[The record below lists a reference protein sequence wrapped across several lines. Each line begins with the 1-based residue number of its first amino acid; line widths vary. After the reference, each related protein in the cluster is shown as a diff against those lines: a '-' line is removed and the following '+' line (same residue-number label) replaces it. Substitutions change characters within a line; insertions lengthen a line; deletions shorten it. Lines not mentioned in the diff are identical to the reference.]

1 MTLAI
6 PALTLGV
13 SQMIPLAAW
22 AATGVGTNSTVSL
35 SNQGTNDIALQGGTL
50 KIDKPA
56 TYSNAIS
63 IQSSSVSTVTSTIDV
78 DVTTSTLWGVLAND
92 SDSNSFPGALIIND
106 SVGGGRLTLTG
117 ASSFTGATTINAGA
131 TLAIAQIG
139 SIASSTSITDNGI
152 FDISQTSSGT
162 SITSLAGAGSVV
174 LGAQSLRITNG
185 ANTFTGVISGSGG
198 LIIAG
203 GTQVLSNTNTY
214 TGGTTVT
221 RGTLQLGAGESTGMV
236 LGDVAVAGT
245 LAFDRIDD
253 VTFDGLVSGSGA
265 LSQLGTGI
273 LTLSKV
279 ETYSGATTVSA
290 GTLALGSNGNI
301 SSSST
306 VGVDGTFDISATA
319 GTAIK
324 SLSGTGT
331 VNLGA
336 AALTL
341 TAASG
346 TFSGVVTGSGGVV
359 LNGGTEILSGANTY
373 TGLTTVNAGTLEIG
387 TSTFSGSVNDY
398 GTFGFYSSG
407 NIAMSGAVS
416 GTGALIQA
424 GTGITTLST
433 AQTYTGLTTIS
444 QGTLA
449 LSGAATIASSSGL
462 VNNGVFSIS
471 AASSGISIV
480 NITGSGSVELGG
492 NTLTI
497 VNASGTFT
505 GSISGTGGLVIAGG
519 AQTLSGSSTYTG
531 TTVIASSAKLNL
543 TGINVLPLSS
553 KIVDNGVLD
562 ISGVTTTSIQTTSS
576 IASLSG
582 AGAVALG
589 SATLVL
595 NNAGDTFSGSIS
607 GSGGVTVAGGTQT
620 FTGAS
625 SFTGTT
631 TVKNGASLVLAGG
644 ASLANT
650 GTVADSGIFDMS
662 AITTGGTAIGSLS
675 GSGTLLLGS
684 NTLTVT
690 SAATSFSGS
699 ITGPGGLTVA
709 GGTQVLAG
717 SSSYTGG
724 TTVSGGGTLQLGNGL
739 TNGSIVG
746 NVVDNGTVAFNQLS
760 ATTFAGI
767 ISGSGGVLQNGVGTA
782 ALTAANTYTGGTTI
796 GAGTLQIGNGGTTGS
811 IVGDVTDNGTL
822 AFDRSDAVTFGGTI
836 SGTGGVS
843 QLGGNILTLTAVN
856 TYSGATSIDNTG
868 TLRLSSTGSIA
879 ASSDVIVNGVLDL
892 STAGTTPKLVSLG
905 GSGIVTLGAQTL
917 QLTAGNDSFSGAIT
931 GSGGLTVSGGTQTLS
946 GTSSYTGPTTIMGGA
961 LAVTGSIASSSGV
974 AINAGGTLAGSGAVP
989 SVQVGSGG
997 TLAPGLGA
1005 LNVAG
1010 NTTFASGSTYQ
1021 VSLSSTSSSKLVVS
1035 GTASLAGT
1043 VSVVSTDGSYLLG
1056 QKITILTA
1064 GGGVSGSFGLAPLAS
1079 QSGAQY
1085 SGKLSYD
1092 STNAYLE
1099 IDLAKLS
1106 PALASTAT
1114 ANQVSAVKGID
1125 AAIAGGNSLPAA
1137 FNGLGNLSQA
1147 ALGTA
1152 ADQLSGEIGSDV
1164 ARAGQAT
1171 LDPFLN
1177 SIFDHLSNS
1186 QSDGAATSRDR
1197 ATSGTRVWI
1206 SGISGSDLG
1215 QGDSAT
1221 LGSHKFKSHITGFV
1235 AGLET
1240 AISPSFTVGGAVSA
1254 VQSSFHAGNSLGEG
1268 SNDTIQVAGYAYK
1281 QFSRKTYGSFAA
1293 VVALGDV
1300 KTDRIL
1306 TVSGTDTLKARANT
1320 LAFSGRYETG
1330 IKLGWI
1336 TPYLAVQDT
1345 VFNVPG
1351 YGETASTGSPTF
1363 ALNYQSQTTNTAD
1376 LELGVRQSADIALG
1390 RFWTLKLTDRFGLN
1404 HDFSGRPASHESFAA
1419 LPASTFTAYGA
1430 ATSKDA
1436 ALISF
1441 GAQFTSLQ
1449 GLAFG
1454 ARIDSQVGAK
1464 SQTYT
1469 GIADLGF
1476 RW

>member
-1 MTLAI
+1 M
-6 PALTLGV
+6 
-13 SQMIPLAAW
+13 
-22 AATGVGTNSTVSL
+22 
-35 SNQGTNDIALQGGTL
+35 
-50 KIDKPA
+50 
-56 TYSNAIS
+56 
-63 IQSSSVSTVTSTIDV
+63 
-78 DVTTSTLWGVLAND
+78 
-92 SDSNSFPGALIIND
+92 
-106 SVGGGRLTLTG
+106 
-117 ASSFTGATTINAGA
+117 
-131 TLAIAQIG
+131 
-139 SIASSTSITDNGI
+139 
-152 FDISQTSSGT
+152 
-162 SITSLAGAGSVV
+162 
-174 LGAQSLRITNG
+174 
-185 ANTFTGVISGSGG
+185 
-198 LIIAG
+198 
-203 GTQVLSNTNTY
+203 
-214 TGGTTVT
+214 
-221 RGTLQLGAGESTGMV
+221 
-236 LGDVAVAGT
+236 
-245 LAFDRIDD
+245 
-253 VTFDGLVSGSGA
+253 
-265 LSQLGTGI
+265 
-273 LTLSKV
+273 
-279 ETYSGATTVSA
+279 
-290 GTLALGSNGNI
+290 
-301 SSSST
+301 
-306 VGVDGTFDISATA
+306 
-319 GTAIK
+319 
-324 SLSGTGT
+324 
-331 VNLGA
+331 
-336 AALTL
+336 
-341 TAASG
+341 
-346 TFSGVVTGSGGVV
+346 
-359 LNGGTEILSGANTY
+359 
-373 TGLTTVNAGTLEIG
+373 
-387 TSTFSGSVNDY
+387 
-398 GTFGFYSSG
+398 
-407 NIAMSGAVS
+407 
-416 GTGALIQA
+416 
-424 GTGITTLST
+424 
-433 AQTYTGLTTIS
+433 
-444 QGTLA
+444 
-449 LSGAATIASSSGL
+449 
-462 VNNGVFSIS
+462 
-471 AASSGISIV
+471 
-480 NITGSGSVELGG
+480 
-492 NTLTI
+492 
-497 VNASGTFT
+497 
-505 GSISGTGGLVIAGG
+505 
-519 AQTLSGSSTYTG
+519 
-531 TTVIASSAKLNL
+531 
-543 TGINVLPLSS
+543 
-553 KIVDNGVLD
+553 
-562 ISGVTTTSIQTTSS
+562 
-576 IASLSG
+576 
-582 AGAVALG
+582 ALG

>member
-1 MTLAI
+1 MALAI

-50 KIDKPA
+50 KIDKA
-56 TYSNAIS
+56 GSYSNNIS
-63 IQSSSVSTVTSTIDV
+63 VQSSSVSTVTSTIDV
-78 DVTTSTLWGVLAND
+78 DGTTSTLSGVLAND

-106 SVGGGRLTLTG
+106 SVGGGRLTLAGT
-117 ASSFTGATTINAGA
+117 SSFTGATTINAGA

-139 SIASSTSITDNGI
+139 SISSSTSITDNGTL
-152 FDISQTSSGT
+152 DISQTSSGT

-221 RGTLQLGAGESTGMV
+221 RGTLQLGDGESTGMV

-245 LAFDRIDD
+245 LAFDRVDD

-273 LTLSKV
+273 LTLSKI

-336 AALTL
+336 ATLTL
-341 TAASG
+341 TSASG

-373 TGLTTVNAGTLEIG
+373 TGPTTVNAGTLEIG
-387 TSTFSGSVNDY
+387 TATFSGNVTDN

-407 NIAMSGAVS
+407 TIAMSGVVS
-416 GTGALIQA
+416 GTGALVQA
-424 GTGITTLST
+424 GTGTTTISTAQSYTGVTTISGGTLVLSGAGSIATSSGLVDNGAFAIGAVSGGASITTLS
-433 AQTYTGLTTIS
+433 
-444 QGTLA
+444 
-449 LSGAATIASSSGL
+449 
-462 VNNGVFSIS
+462 
-471 AASSGISIV
+471 
-480 NITGSGSVELGG
+480 GSGSIDLGA
-492 NTLTI
+492 NNLTLTG
-497 VNASGTFT
+497 ASGTFT
-505 GSISGTGGLVIAGG
+505 GSISGSGGLILASGKE
-519 AQTLSGSSTYTG
+519 TLSGSSTYTG
-531 TTVIASSAKLNL
+531 ATTISGGTLYL
-543 TGINVLPLSS
+543 TGTNVLPLSAR
-553 KIVDNGVLD
+553 IVDNGVLD
-562 ISGVTTTSIQTTSS
+562 ISGVTSTGIQTTSS

-582 AGAVALG
+582 TGAVALG

-620 FTGAS
+620 FTGAN

-631 TVKNGASLVLAGG
+631 TIKGGASLVLAGS

-650 GTVADSGIFDMS
+650 GTVSDSGTFDIS
-662 AITTGGTAIGSLS
+662 AITTGGVAIGSLS
-675 GSGTLLLGS
+675 GSGMLLLGG

-699 ITGPGGLTVA
+699 ITGTGGLTVA
-709 GGTQVLAG
+709 GGTQALAG

-724 TTVSGGGTLQLGNGL
+724 TTVSGGATLQLGNGL

-746 NVVDNGTVAFNQLS
+746 NIVDNGTVAFNQLS

-767 ISGSGGVLQNGVGTA
+767 ISGSGGVLQNGVGTV

-796 GAGTLQIGNGGTTGS
+796 SAGTLQIGNGGTTGS

-822 AFDRSDAVTFGGTI
+822 AFDRSDAITFGGTI

-856 TYSGATSIDNTG
+856 TYSGTTSIDSTG

-879 ASSDVIVNGVLDL
+879 ASSDVIDNGVLDL
-892 STAGTTPKLVSLG
+892 SAAGTTPKLASLG
-905 GSGIVTLGAQTL
+905 GNGIVTLGAQTL
-917 QLTAGNDSFSGAIT
+917 QLTAGSDSFSGAIT

-946 GTSSYTGPTTIMGGA
+946 GTSSYTGPTTITGGA

-974 AINAGGTLAGSGAVP
+974 AIGAGGTLAGSGAVP

-1035 GTASLAGT
+1035 GAASLAGT

-1064 GGGVSGSFGLAPLAS
+1064 GGGLSGSFGLAPLAS

-1085 SGKLSYD
+1085 AGKLSYD

-1106 PALASTAT
+1106 PALASAAT
-1114 ANQVSAVKGID
+1114 ANQVSVVKGID
-1125 AAIAGGNSLPAA
+1125 AAIAANNSLPAA
-1137 FNGLGNLSQA
+1137 FNGLGNLSQP
-1147 ALGTA
+1147 ALGNA

-1164 ARAGQAT
+1164 ARAGRAT

-1186 QSDGAATSRDR
+1186 RSDGAATARDR

-1254 VQSSFHAGNSLGEG
+1254 VQSSFHAGDSLGEG
-1268 SNDTIQVAGYAYK
+1268 SSDTIQVAGYAYK

-1306 TVSGTDTLKARANT
+1306 TVSGTDALKAKVST

-1351 YGETASTGSPTF
+1351 YGETAAAGASTF

-1376 LELGVRQSADIALG
+1376 LELGVRQSADIPLG
-1390 RFWTLKLTDRFGLN
+1390 RFWTLKLTDRLGLD
-1404 HDFSGRPASHESFAA
+1404 HDFSGRPASRESFVA
-1419 LPASTFTAYGA
+1419 LSASTFTAYGA
-1430 ATSKDA
+1430 ATSRDA

-1441 GAQFTSLQ
+1441 GARLTNLQ
-1449 GLAFG
+1449 GLTFG